1 LGNKPAEQQTWQ
13 LLQDDFAKKWLERR
27 HYLQA
32 TAKHSGFKDKTL
44 AAQKQ
49 VVAEDKGKAT
59 AMMFALLQEQHKN
72 QMEAMATASQK
83 AMDAMM
89 E

>member
-13 LLQDDFAKKWLERR
+13 LLQDYFAKKWLERR